1 MTSETKQCPKCGEEK
16 PATSDFYSK
25 NSQNADGLYSYCK
38 VCVAKKD
45 KIRYEANKEA
55 IREQNR
61 AYRKANKEAVS
72 EYRKAYYEKNKD
84 YYEAYNEAYYESNK
98 GAILKQK
105 KVYHKAN
112 KEYYAE
118 YKKAYYRTPKGRY
131 NLIKNSAKRRNI
143 NFSLPFGLY
152 ESQLWGK
159 PCHYCGCELEATG
172 LDRKDSN
179 KGYAP
184 DNVVPCCRSCNSR
197 KSDKPYEEFMVEIK
211 KPTGVNNE
219 LKVL

>member
-84 YYEAYNEAYYESNK
+84 YFEAYNEAYYE
-98 GAILKQK
+98 
-105 KVYHKAN
+105 AN
-112 KEYYAE
+112 KEVILEQKKE
-118 YKKAYYRTPKGRY
+118 YILTPKGRF
-131 NLIKNSAKRRNI
+131 NGIKKGAKRRNI
-143 NFSLPFGLY
+143 NFSLPFKLY

-159 PCHYCGCELEATG
+159 PCHYCGCDLEATG

-184 DNVVPCCRSCNSR
+184 DNVVPCCWDCNT
-197 KSDKPYEEFMVEIK
+197 KKNTKPYEQFVAEIK
-211 KPTGVNNE
+211 NQQE
-219 LKVL
+219 